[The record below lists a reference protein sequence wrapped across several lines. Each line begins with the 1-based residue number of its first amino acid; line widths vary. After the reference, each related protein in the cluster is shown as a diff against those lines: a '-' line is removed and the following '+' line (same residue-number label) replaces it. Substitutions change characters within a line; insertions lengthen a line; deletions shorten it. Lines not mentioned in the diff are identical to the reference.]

1 MRGWALGFRG
11 LFVWG
16 CFFLRQMRFCSKKRL
31 VSHAAERCIAR
42 CLLPLCT
49 GGHRQRACALPHSR
63 PHLRPH
69 PTPGPL
75 HTLTPQV
82 QYAQQCYDSK
92 MVRMDRARGAARI
105 AQDFVFADVRP
116 LVARPLAIN
125 VYVTKSLE

>member
-49 GGHRQRACALPHSR
+49 CLLPAPLPHPSS
-63 PHLRPH
+63 HSTLLR
-69 PTPGPL
+69 
-75 HTLTPQV
+75 TLTLQV

>member
-1 MRGWALGFRG
+1 MHFHL
-11 LFVWG
+11 
-16 CFFLRQMRFCSKKRL
+16 KKLL
-31 VSHAAERCIAR
+31 VSHAAECRKAR
-42 CLLPLCT
+42 CSLPLCT
-49 GGHRQRACALPHSR
+49 GGHRHRACALPHSR

-75 HTLTPQV
+75 NTLTPQV

-116 LVARPLAIN
+116 LVARPLTIN
-125 VYVTKSLE
+125 VYMTKSLE